1 MSHRQSRVGARGRLA
16 GVGGLE
22 GVEILAGAVLLV
34 ALGGVARAEPVP
46 GAVPDEPSGKGGA
59 TEPVSDATAR
69 MKTSERPWA
78 AGVSPERQEAAL
90 KHLQEGNGLLKE
102 SLFVAAAKVYRQAL
116 TEWDHPGIHY
126 NLALALLNLD

>member
-1 MSHRQSRVGARGRLA
+1 MSHRLSRVGARGRLT
-16 GVGGLE
+16 GVGC
-22 GVEILAGAVLLV
+22 VENIAAAVLLV
-34 ALGGVARAEPVP
+34 ALGGVVRAAPVP
-46 GAVPDEPSGKGGA
+46 GAVPDEPSSHGGA
-59 TEPVSDATAR
+59 AEPVSDATAR
-69 MKTSERPWA
+69 LKTSERPWA
-78 AGVSPERQEAAL
+78 AGVSAERQEAAL